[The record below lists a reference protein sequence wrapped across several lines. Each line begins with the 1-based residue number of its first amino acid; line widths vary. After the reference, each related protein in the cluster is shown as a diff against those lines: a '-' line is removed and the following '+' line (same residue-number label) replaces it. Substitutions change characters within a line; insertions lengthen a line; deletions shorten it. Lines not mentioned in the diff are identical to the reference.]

1 MLVVTMFG
9 MPPPVPATVNT
20 RIATVYAQHCEVLSR
35 TRHNDAASVPA
46 TFFLDWPACRL
57 VPRTLPFVLAKR
69 ASCAEKRAVGKRDT
83 TKKIVARVSELLRL
97 NICF

>member
-20 RIATVYAQHCEVLSR
+20 RIATVYVQHCEVLSR

-69 ASCAEKRAVGKRDT
+69 ASCAEKRAVGK
-83 TKKIVARVSELLRL
+83 KGHHEKNSSKGL
-97 NICF
+97 